1 MKKYIIIA
9 FVLLLSACSLG
20 IANTPKEKVK
30 ELLDKYKN
38 QDSEIMDTLD
48 QTISTMY
55 EGEYKDRYKK
65 LIVKQYKNMDYK
77 ITDEVIEDDTAV
89 VTADITVYDYA
100 SAIDSSNY
108 YLSEHQDEFKTKSS
122 DETTRD
128 TDQNEQLTEGESVIS
143 NNTLDNNKFLDYKFN
158 ELEKVSDKKT
168 YTINFSLIK
177 EDDKWQVE
185 SLSDTDMQKL
195 HGLYS
200 E

>member
-1 MKKYIIIA
+1 MKKYLILA
-9 FVLLLSACSLG
+9 CVLLLSACSLG

-38 QDSEIMDTLD
+38 QDSEIMSSLD
-48 QTISTMY
+48 DTISTLY
-55 EGEYKDRYKK
+55 EGEYKDRYKN
-65 LIVKQYKNMDYK
+65 LIVNQYKNMDYK
-77 ITDEVIEDDTAV
+77 ITDEVIDENTAV
-89 VTADITVYDYA
+89 VTADVTVYDYA
-100 SAIDSSNY
+100 SAVDSSNY
-108 YLSEHQDEFKTKSS
+108 YLSEHQDEFMVKSS

-128 TDQNEQLTEGESVIS
+128 PEQNEGTTN
-143 NNTLDNNKFLDYKFN
+143 NNTIDNDKFLNYKFD
-158 ELEKVSDKKT
+158 ELEKVSDKRT

-177 EDDKWQVE
+177 EDGKWVLE